1 MLKKIIFVLIL
12 CVSFSSFISKIDFK
26 DAQLKYPRVKKA
38 YKDREK
44 CVNELLKATNIET
57 IEIYIR
63 AFKLEEQ
70 LEVWGREK
78 GSSKFQLI
86 TSYPFCF
93 SSGNL
98 GPKRKRGDYQIP
110 EGFYTIDRFNP
121 ESNFHLSLGI
131 DYPNAAD
138 KIKSEHSNLGGD
150 IFMHGSCYSI
160 GCIPITDDWIE
171 ELYIFAVE
179 AKNNG
184 QDEIHVHIFP
194 SHLTNEKYQKI
205 INDQYLIKDHSKF
218 WKNLKVGYDYFETHK
233 KLPQVKVSEQGDYS
247 FN

>member
-1 MLKKIIFVLIL
+1 MLKKVFIVLII
-12 CVSFSSFISKIDFK
+12 VASSLSSIYKLDFK

-38 YKDREK
+38 YKDRSI
-44 CVNELLKATNIET
+44 CVKQLLKAADIRT

-70 LEVWGREK
+70 LEVWGKEK
-78 GSSKFQLI
+78 GNTKFKLI

-110 EGFYTIDRFNP
+110 EGFYHIDRFNP

-131 DYPNAAD
+131 DYPNASD
-138 KIKSEHSNLGGD
+138 KIKSKYSNLGGD

-184 QDEIHVHIFP
+184 QSEIPVHIFP
-194 SHLTNEKYQKI
+194 SHLDSNTYQNI
-205 INDQYLIKDHSKF
+205 IKDSTIYGNHSKF
-218 WKNLKVGYDYFETHK
+218 WKNLKKGYDYFETNK
-233 KLPQVKVSEQGDYS
+233 KLPEINVSEDGDYN